1 MTMRFMAARSVSVD
15 DLRESRSRSLMA
27 NPMRSRVLSGMRPT
41 GALHLG
47 HYHGAL
53 ENWVRL
59 QDDYDCFYFVADWH
73 ALTTHYEEREVIEQ
87 NVYEMVID
95 WLAAGLDPEQC
106 TMFLQSRLPEHA
118 ELFTLLAMG
127 TPIGWL
133 ERVPTYK
140 DQQEK
145 LKDKDLSTYGFLG
158 YPLLQAAD
166 ILIYRA
172 RWVPVGEDQASHVEL
187 TREAARRFNHLYGR
201 EPDHEARALA
211 TVKKLAK
218 ADARSF
224 EAARKAYQESGSA
237 EALQAGLALVARS
250 GALSASDRERL
261 EGHLKG
267 TGKSILTEPQVLLT
281 AASKLPGLDGAKM
294 SKSYNNSIAIRE
306 DKATIEHKVRRMPT
320 DPARVKRTDP
330 GDPAKCPVWQ
340 FHLVY
345 SDDAT
350 RQWAS
355 SGCRSA
361 GIGCLECKQPVID
374 AILREQQPMLERA
387 EPYVSDPR
395 IVRDIIDAGTDRARI
410 TARATMQ
417 DVREAMGL
425 NY

>member
-1 MTMRFMAARSVSVD
+1 MK
-15 DLRESRSRSLMA
+15 E
-27 NPMRSRVLSGMRPT
+27 RVLSGMRPT

-53 ENWVRL
+53 KNWVRL
-59 QDDYDCFYFVADWH
+59 QASHDCYFFVADWH
-73 ALTTHYEEREVIEQ
+73 ALTTHYEHREVIEK

-106 TMFLQSRLPEHA
+106 TLFLQSRLPEHA

-166 ILIYRA
+166 ILIYKA
-172 RWVPVGEDQASHVEL
+172 KYVPVGEDQASHVEL

-201 EPDHEARALA
+201 ELHAEEKLQAS
-211 TVKKLAK
+211 LAK
-218 ADARSF
+218 LPKDSVKRF
-224 EAARKAYQESGSA
+224 EKSRKAYQETGDA
-237 EALQAGLALVARS
+237 KAME
-250 GALSASDRERL
+250 GALGYIAAAPELDAHDRERL
-261 EGHLKG
+261 SGYFKG
-267 TGKSILTEPQVLLT
+267 TGKTILPEPQVLLT
-281 AASKLPGLDGAKM
+281 EASKLPGLDGAKM

-306 DKATIEHKVRRMPT
+306 DRAQIEHKVKRMPT
-320 DPARVKRTDP
+320 DPARAKRTDP
-330 GDPAKCPVWQ
+330 GNPKNCPVWQ

-345 SDDAT
+345 SNEGT
-350 RQWAS
+350 RQWVTQ
-355 SGCRSA
+355 GCTSA
-361 GIGCLECKQPVID
+361 GIGCLECKQPIID
-374 AILREQQPMLERA
+374 GILAEQQPMLERA
-387 EPYVSDPR
+387 ERYLKNPK
-395 IVRDIIDAGTDRARI
+395 IVRDIIDNGTEKARI
-410 TARATMQ
+410 TARETMSE
-417 DVREAMGL
+417 VRDAMGL